1 MSAEVLIYTTTY
13 CPYCVRAKQLFNRKK
28 VPFIEVNVEER
39 PELREWLVSASGQRT
54 VPQVFV
60 NGRSVGGFSE
70 LDGLDRAGELDQ
82 RLALPP
88 TPDMVP
94 LPR

>member
-1 MSAEVLIYTTTY
+1 MSAEVLDLYDD
-13 CPYCVRAKQLFNRKK
+13 VLSVLRRAKQLFNRKK

-70 LDGLDRAGELDQ
+70 LDGLDRAGELD
-82 RLALPP
+82 RTVALPP

>member
-39 PELREWLVSASGQRT
+39 PELREWLVTASGQRT

-88 TPDMVP
+88 TPDMVA